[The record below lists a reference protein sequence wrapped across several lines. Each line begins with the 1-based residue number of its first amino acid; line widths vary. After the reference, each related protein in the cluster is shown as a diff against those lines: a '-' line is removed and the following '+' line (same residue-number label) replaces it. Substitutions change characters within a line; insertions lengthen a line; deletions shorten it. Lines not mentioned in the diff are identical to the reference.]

1 MVMSHYNEQH
11 KIALVASLEVV
22 LMSMG
27 NTEYNLVVA
36 KLNALHNIS
45 IRDCYEHPEYLKP
58 ILKEVYEEDYDYI
71 ISEIKA
77 RLEELTS
84 DDDLTRFFKVM
95 ES

>member
-1 MVMSHYNEQH
+1 MSHYAQQH
-11 KIALVASLEVV
+11 KIALAATFEVV

-27 NTEYNLVVA
+27 NTKYNLAVA

-58 ILKEVYEEDYDYI
+58 ILKEVYKDDYAYI
-71 ISEIKA
+71 ISEVKA
-77 RLEELTS
+77 RLDELTNEK
-84 DDDLTRFFKVM
+84 DMVQFFKVM